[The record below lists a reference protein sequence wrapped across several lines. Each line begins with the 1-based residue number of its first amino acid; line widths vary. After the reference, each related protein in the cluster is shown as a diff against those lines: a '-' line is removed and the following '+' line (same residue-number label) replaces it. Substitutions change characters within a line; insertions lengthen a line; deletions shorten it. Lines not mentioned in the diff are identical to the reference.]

1 MCGDYRQD
9 MHPILGTCPVC
20 GETLEVTRLHCRSCD
35 TTIDGHFNLG
45 TFERLSPD
53 QLAFAELFIR
63 REGKL
68 SRMEDD
74 MKMSYPTLRARLNDL
89 IRAMGYE
96 VGQEE
101 ELPYVVSDEDR
112 RRILDDLA
120 AGKLSSDEAVKRLQ
134 GA

>member
-1 MCGDYRQD
+1 

-45 TFERLSPD
+45 PFDRLSPE

-68 SRMEDD
+68 SRMEADLGL
-74 MKMSYPTLRARLNDL
+74 SYPTLRARLNDL
-89 IRAMGYE
+89 IRGMGYE

-101 ELPYVVSDEDR
+101 EAPYVVSDAER
-112 RRILDDLA
+112 RTILDDLA
-120 AGKLSSDEAVKRLQ
+120 AGRLSSDEAVKRLQ